1 MGVGSN
7 PTSDKYFSSSIM
19 KCTQLD
25 NKSFV
30 RDILCIRRFSLT
42 DNIPYIAPL
51 ELEKKMKLFRQESYI
66 TENLVYSP
74 YTFLSDCIFSLLIKD
89 VFQSSMAN

>member
-7 PTSDKYFSSSIM
+7 PTSDKYFSSHIM
-19 KCTQLD
+19 KCTHFD
-25 NKSFV
+25 KSFV
-30 RDILCIRRFSLT
+30 RDILCITRFSLT

-66 TENLVYSP
+66 TENLVYRQ
-74 YTFLSDCIFSLLIKD
+74 YTFL
-89 VFQSSMAN
+89 